1 MEALEIDAGG
11 RTIELAGTLGVCAC
25 GCVSV
30 SACTLES

>member
-1 MEALEIDAGG
+1 MEALEIDTGG
-11 RTIELAGTLGVCAC
+11 RTIELVETLGVGAC